1 MQEENEIQDDNLKGL
16 YYCLDHSSDRLRLYS
31 KTNNSKYLEDS
42 RNFLKVADI
51 YIRRLIHETH

>member
-1 MQEENEIQDDNLKGL
+1 MQKEIDNRNSDLEGL